1 MDLSYSSWITYWSGT
16 SGNNRGLFSTA
27 LSHIFSYAN
36 QEQFSLTKYLLLQ
49 LFHTCLGLYSNQEH
63 TTETMGIFSLPRCI
77 FLGSFI
83 KSIRALLSHH
93 LLIFIDTLQPP
104 TSIYIQKTK
113 TESFPNSLLYFA
125 ALFRSLFRIPISYV
139 ILTICAGL

>member
-1 MDLSYSSWITYWSGT
+1 MVIFSLPCCTFLSVILVRNIFNQPCNILATPFNNVFALFLGLIPVSPKGGLSLMDLSYSSWITYWSGT

-27 LSHIFSYAN
+27 LSHIFSYTN

-49 LFHTCLGLYSNQEH
+49 LFHTSLGLYSNQEH

-83 KSIRALLSHH
+83 HQKH
-93 LLIFIDTLQPP
+93 L
-104 TSIYIQKTK
+104 
-113 TESFPNSLLYFA
+113 
-125 ALFRSLFRIPISYV
+125 
-139 ILTICAGL
+139 